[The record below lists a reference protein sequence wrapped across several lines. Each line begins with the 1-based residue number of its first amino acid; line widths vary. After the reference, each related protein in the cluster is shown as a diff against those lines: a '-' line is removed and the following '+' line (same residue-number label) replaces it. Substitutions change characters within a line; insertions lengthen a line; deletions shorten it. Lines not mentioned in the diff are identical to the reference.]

1 MSSRTSTATEDSLGG
16 AEWTSGAA
24 KASAVAKIPAMGEKV
39 EKKPSAPGRG
49 GRGARDEG
57 GGDVSVAQSLHG
69 TIEMETD
76 QPTAGGGAVS
86 SAVEMGGK
94 DEDDKVSQ

>member
-1 MSSRTSTATEDSLGG
+1 MR
-16 AEWTSGAA
+16 A
-24 KASAVAKIPAMGEKV
+24 KEEKV
-39 EKKPSAPGRG
+39 EKKPFFSAPVE
-49 GRGARDEG
+49 APETKAE
-57 GGDVSVAQSLHG
+57 VTKAASVVQISTGLNG

-76 QPTAGGGAVS
+76 QPTAGGAVS